1 MKGFHL
7 PGLKEW
13 YGNAYTYVTE
23 IAEKPLLCEPMYV
36 EIYLTWA
43 NFAVKF
49 IVPTI
54 ILIGCNIKIIA
65 EVSMNLYYYNL
76 QIRGWVH
83 FMIVFLV
90 INVSL
95 ITS

>member
-1 MKGFHL
+1 MKGLQL

-13 YGNAYTYVTE
+13 YENAYTNVTE
-23 IAEKPLLCEPMYV
+23 IAEKPLLCKPMYF

-65 EVSMNLYYYNL
+65 EVSMNLYYHHL
-76 QIRGWVH
+76 QIRGLGS
-83 FMIVFLV
+83 FYDGFLGY
-90 INVSL
+90 
-95 ITS
+95 